1 MGWAAFSVI
10 FSKTPPVTLLPKAVS
25 TISFLF
31 CRARTRPAHAESRH
45 APVLKNLISILIT
58 CRSDEEWFLGADTE
72 LNKKLFNV
80 FFSNDS

>member
-1 MGWAAFSVI
+1 LGYFFQFKGNVLISTKYGLGCI
-10 FSKTPPVTLLPKAVS
+10 FGDFFKNSS
-25 TISFLF
+25 GH
-31 CRARTRPAHAESRH
+31 PASSRH